1 MRLGGSPRRVQSL
14 EGGAGGL
21 ISQRTRMH
29 THTHHVSINDMLS
42 VKTKQANKL
51 RKESGI
57 VLHFL

>member
-1 MRLGGSPRRVQSL
+1 M